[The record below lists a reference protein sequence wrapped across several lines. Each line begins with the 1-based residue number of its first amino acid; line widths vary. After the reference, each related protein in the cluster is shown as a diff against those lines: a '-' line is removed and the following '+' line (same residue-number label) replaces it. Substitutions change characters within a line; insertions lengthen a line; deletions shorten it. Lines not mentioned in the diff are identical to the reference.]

1 MGERRI
7 LLKQA
12 AGDYS
17 AGDLSPEDALAFEEL
32 MAKDPVLTQE
42 TAFWRGLR
50 GSALVHPGPPP
61 PLPADLAEV
70 IIRRSALAVRRPV
83 VRQPRSWFF
92 PMTAAAALVLA
103 VGGWGLGRYSS
114 ATGTPLLM
122 AASVI
127 TEKDDV
133 SLARPVAWMEDGSQ
147 VMPPSTN
154 VSWASYMPQR
164 LRSEVE
170 TSVANPVSG
179 EAKPWIGVWSKPA
192 KLLEK
197 GSPLRDAHL
206 VIRVVEGGPAWN
218 LGIRPGDMML
228 SLNGCPLMTP
238 DCMGE
243 AMVTLHAG
251 DRVPAAWWSTGDGKR
266 HDGSLILQAVHE

>member
-1 MGERRI
+1 MAERKV
-7 LLKQA
+7 LLSQA

-17 AGDLSPEDALAFEEL
+17 AGDLPPEDALAFEEL
-32 MAKDPVLTQE
+32 MAKDPALSQE

-50 GSALVHPGPPP
+50 SGGLADPGAPPAP
-61 PLPADLAEV
+61 PADLADV

-83 VRQPRSWFF
+83 APRPRSWFL
-92 PMTAAAALVLA
+92 PLSAVAALVLS
-103 VGGWGLGRYSS
+103 VGGWAAGRYS
-114 ATGTPLLM
+114 ATVGTPLVT
-122 AASVI
+122 AAATI
-127 TEKDDV
+127 TEKDEV
-133 SLARPVAWMEDGSQ
+133 SLARPVAWMEDGSP

-170 TSVANPVSG
+170 TSVANPVPG
-179 EAKPWIGVWSKPA
+179 EAKPWIGVWTKPA

-206 VIRVVEGGPAWN
+206 VIRVVEGSPAWN

-243 AMVTLHAG
+243 AMVTLRAG
-251 DRVPAAWWSTGDGKR
+251 DRVPASWWSAGDGKR
-266 HDGSLILQAVHE
+266 HDGSLVLQAVHE